1 MRQRASWLL
10 LRHSSGETDDLL
22 IERARGGDSHA
33 FGELYRRHRAA
44 AESTAR
50 WMMRS
55 RSEVDDVVSEAFAG
69 VLAALNNGHGPR
81 DNFRR
86 YLLACVR
93 NGCRTRRRSVVTDDG
108 ISPVDLGQPP
118 MFEDPERYVEAD
130 TVARAFASL
139 SPRWQ
144 QTLWLTEVEQRSAAE
159 VAEHL
164 RLAPNA
170 TAALTHRAREAFAT
184 AYLAEHVGAAPDE
197 ACERHAPRLAAY
209 VRDQLTETQREDVE
223 RHLVECPHCQQAV
236 NDLRDL
242 NASLRKL
249 VPLTGMGLA
258 APLAFGTT
266 IGMTSA
272 GLFSSGLLVKGAVAL
287 LLVVPAFIAELSL
300 GRAGQ
305 DTAPQDEI
313 RVVHAEPFAKPP
325 VAVDEIVA
333 VDEVPVSTSSTEP
346 PVEPVETVTSEP
358 SAPST
363 TVAAVVDPPLVEP
376 AADVDSSS
384 PTTTSPLAGPVVGDP
399 VGPVLDDVVAPVV
412 DGVIVPVID
421 DVVTPIVDD
430 VVTPVIDDVVAPVVN
445 DVATPVIDD
454 VIGPVIN
461 DVVTPSSTT
470 SLRRSSATSLRQSST
485 T

>member
-1 MRQRASWLL
+1 
-10 LRHSSGETDDLL
+10 
-22 IERARGGDSHA
+22 
-33 FGELYRRHRAA
+33 
-44 AESTAR
+44 
-50 WMMRS
+50 MMRS

-69 VLAALNNGHGPR
+69 VLAALNSGHGPR

-93 NGCRTRRRSVVTDDG
+93 NGCRTRRRSVVTDEG
-108 ISPVDLGQPP
+108 ISPVDLRRPP

-130 TVARAFASL
+130 IVARAFASL

-144 QTLWLTEVEQRSAAE
+144 QTLWLTEVEQRSTAE

-184 AYLAEHVGAAPDE
+184 AYLAEHVGAAPDG

-223 RHLVECPHCQQAV
+223 RHLVECPHCRQAV

-258 APLAFGTT
+258 APLTFGTT
-266 IGMTSA
+266 LGMTSA

-287 LLVVPAFIAELSL
+287 LLVAPALIAELSL

-305 DTAPQDEI
+305 DTAPEDEI
-313 RVVHAEPFAKPP
+313 RVVHAEPFANPP
-325 VAVDEIVA
+325 DAVDQIVA
-333 VDEVPVSTSSTEP
+333 IDEEVPVSTSSTEP
-346 PVEPVETVTSEP
+346 PVEP
-358 SAPST
+358 ST
-363 TVAAVVDPPLVEP
+363 P
-376 AADVDSSS
+376 
-384 PTTTSPLAGPVVGDP
+384 
-399 VGPVLDDVVAPVV
+399 
-412 DGVIVPVID
+412 
-421 DVVTPIVDD
+421 
-430 VVTPVIDDVVAPVVN
+430 
-445 DVATPVIDD
+445 
-454 VIGPVIN
+454 
-461 DVVTPSSTT
+461 
-470 SLRRSSATSLRQSST
+470 
-485 T
+485 